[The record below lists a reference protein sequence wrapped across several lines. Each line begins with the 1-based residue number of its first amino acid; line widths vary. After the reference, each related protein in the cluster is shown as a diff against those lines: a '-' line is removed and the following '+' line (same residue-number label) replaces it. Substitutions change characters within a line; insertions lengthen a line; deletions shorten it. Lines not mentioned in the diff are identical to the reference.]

1 MSAASI
7 SSHTRS
13 KSLRIPASD
22 SFLKRSVATPQTQQ
36 SGPSHVCLFLTNLRL
51 LDLDR
56 REDWPEITAVT
67 FATRESQQN
76 IRKRIQCVEWALFRL
91 FELWDPDEARE
102 VGKSTG
108 YWEYGLMRAI
118 F

>member
-22 SFLKRSVATPQTQQ
+22 SFLKRSVAAPQTQQ

-51 LDLDR
+51 LDLDG
-56 REDWPEITAVT
+56 REDWPGITAVT
-67 FATRESQQN
+67 FATKESQQN

-91 FELWDPDEARE
+91 FEIWDPEEARE
-102 VGKSTG
+102 VGSFSELLG
-108 YWEYGLMRAI
+108 DMG
-118 F
+118 